1 MKRFMSVLMAMAMV
15 CFLTS
20 AAHSTVIQN
29 YELGEGGKV
38 NITYNPDGTYSGW
51 AGAFLTT
58 YSDRENEEFLAF
70 CIEPNQKAGTPIEV
84 EFNSI
89 ASVNGG
95 LEAAWLMHQYGD
107 GGDMRALQL
116 AIWEVTWE
124 ASGNSYDI
132 GAGDFR
138 AEGSG
143 SDTVAQDYLSSIDP
157 AAISSMSSYLTQN
170 YAIAMNDTHQDF
182 ITETVPEP
190 ATMFLLGSGLV
201 GIAGWR
207 RKFGK
212 KKDC

>member
-29 YELGEGGKV
+29 YALGEGGDV

-95 LEAAWLMHQYGD
+95 LEAAWLMHQYGGD

-124 ASGNSYDI
+124 ASENSYDLTS
-132 GAGDFR
+132 GDFT
-138 AEGSG
+138 ATGGNS
-143 SDTVAQDYLSSIDP
+143 TAQNYLSSIDP

-190 ATMFLLGSGLV
+190 ATMLLFGTGLV
-201 GIAGWR
+201 GLAAFTR
-207 RKFGK
+207 RKLNFK
-212 KKDC
+212 K